1 MPELGVRRHGEQR
14 LLTPQAAGGE
24 TAPPRT
30 TRIRDGIEALRDAT
44 RALRGAGAA
53 RRAGSDEADRGAL
66 FDFAALADRLAGYAE
81 DQSEDDWD
89 DFWLMETDVV
99 ALRMHVAALQ
109 SGTLRGLSPATLPAL
124 GALADTLAPLAQRA
138 D

>member
-1 MPELGVRRHGEQR
+1 M
-14 LLTPQAAGGE
+14 
-24 TAPPRT
+24 APART

-53 RRAGSDEADRGAL
+53 RRAGSDEADRGAM

-89 DFWLMETDVV
+89 DFWIIESDVV
-99 ALRMHVAALQ
+99 ALRTHVAALQ
-109 SGTLRGLSPATLPAL
+109 AGTLRGMSPATLPAL
-124 GALADTLAPLAQRA
+124 GALADALTLIAQRSGDDA
-138 D
+138 A